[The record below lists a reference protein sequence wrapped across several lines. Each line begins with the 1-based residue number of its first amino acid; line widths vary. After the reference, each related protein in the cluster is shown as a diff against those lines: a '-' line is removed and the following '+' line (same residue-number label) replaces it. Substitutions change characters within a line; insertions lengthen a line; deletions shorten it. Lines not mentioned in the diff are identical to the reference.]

1 MSILTVDGITF
12 GDSTSL
18 TSKYGIIPQNSVAVF
33 YQASA
38 PTGWTQITTQN
49 NKALRVVSGTGGGAG
64 GSIAFTTAFPGSLKP
79 VTGTVTATGTVG
91 GTTLTTDQLPSHAH
105 GAGSTVSVRP
115 GTPGVTGR
123 SANTSAPNTS
133 LVGGGQS
140 HSHPFVGTAT
150 PISTTID
157 LRVQY
162 IDVIICRFN

>member
-12 GDSTSL
+12 SDSTSL
-18 TSKYGIIPQNSVAVF
+18 ISRYGIIPQNSVAVF
-33 YQASA
+33 YQAAA

-79 VTGTVTATGTVG
+79 VTGTVTAAGTVG
-91 GTTLTTDQLPSHAH
+91 GTTLTIDQLPSHSH

-115 GTPGVTGR
+115 GTPGVIGR
-123 SANTSAPNTS
+123 SANTDAPNTS
-133 LVGGGQS
+133 SVGGGQP

-150 PISTTID
+150 PISTSID

-162 IDVIICRFN
+162 IDVIICRFD

>member
-12 GDSTSL
+12 SDSTSL
-18 TSKYGIIPQNSVAVF
+18 TSRYGIIPQNSVAVF

-38 PTGWTQITTQN
+38 PTGWTQVTTHN
-49 NKALRVVSGTGGGAG
+49 NKALRVVSGTGGGSG
-64 GSIAFTTAFPGSLKP
+64 GSISFTSAFPSTLKP
-79 VTGTVTATGTVG
+79 ISGTVTASGSVG
-91 GTTLTTDQLPSHAH
+91 NTTLTIAQLPSHSH

-115 GTPGVTGR
+115 GTPGITGR
-123 SANTSAPNTS
+123 AANTNAPNTS
-133 LVGGGQS
+133 SIGGGGA

-150 PISTTID
+150 PVSTSID